1 MANLPEINLAD
12 LHEAIGQAIAD
23 AFPSATVAAYGRP
36 GEKLTVP
43 AITFELDSIEPDE
56 PADVGSEQLQVRLR
70 FTAYC
75 IHSYKQGN
83 KLAVR
88 VLAANLARFLRGK
101 RWGKPVSAAEFVASV
116 PDTFDA
122 ENPEYEVWRVEWEH
136 SALLGVSVWDTSG
149 EPPERVFVST
159 VPFIGIPNEPLYV
172 EVTSPPEVTE

>member
-12 LHEAIGQAIAD
+12 LHEAIGQEIAD

-56 PADVGSEQLQVRLR
+56 PSDVGSEQLQVRLR

-101 RWGKPVSAAEFVASV
+101 RWGEPVSAAAFVAA
-116 PDTFDA
+116 DA
-122 ENPEYEVWRVEWEH
+122 SGRAPARRHHQAPNSAAASAPASDAGH
-136 SALLGVSVWDTSG
+136 SRACS
-149 EPPERVFVST
+149 
-159 VPFIGIPNEPLYV
+159 IGDGAV
-172 EVTSPPEVTE
+172 AA